1 MMKISISG
9 PAASGKGTIARRLA
23 TDVGVSYVD
32 LGLIFRLGAFAL
44 ETGKTKNLVEL
55 LQLVKSGMVTYVWTG
70 GHASVIWQTEDITNL
85 LLGQEIAHKTSVLAS
100 SPSRQEKLT
109 EIANAVLARC
119 TDVVCD
125 GRNAGTTI
133 LPDADYKF
141 FVTAKLEERARRRH
155 LDFLRLGEHIS
166 YDEVLRAIQNRDQRD
181 TERSGNP
188 FVVPDG
194 AILLETDTRSVE
206 ESVRFILEI
215 IGSPKT

>member
-44 ETGKTKNLVEL
+44 KTGRTKNLIEL
-55 LQLVKSGMVTYVWTG
+55 LQLVKSKMVTYVWTG
-70 GHASVIWQTEDITNL
+70 ERASVSWQTEDITNL
-85 LLGQEIAHKTSVLAS
+85 LLGQEITHKTSVLAS
-100 SPSRQEKLT
+100 SPSKQEELT

-141 FVTAKLEERARRRH
+141 FVTANLEERVRRRL
-155 LDFLRLGEHIS
+155 LDFFRLGENIS
-166 YDEVLRAIQNRDQRD
+166 YDEVLQAVRSRDQRD
-181 TERSGNP
+181 AERPGNP
-188 FVVPDG
+188 FVIPDG

-206 ESVRFILEI
+206 ESVRFILEV
-215 IGSPKT
+215 IGRSKT